1 MKKGKKRI
9 GISSPTTSLPR
20 NEFIELRACIEEA
33 NQILQT
39 LGNPRTPENPR
50 QLQLKLASLIGKN
63 VRAEISFQGKFKTI
77 TGILGQVGKNYIQ
90 LRTKNF
96 QRYVMFDHLISVA
109 MNAKDDHYPHH
120 QQNPFF
126 NEKLNCEILYNFTDV
141 VSGSV
146 KLLNRFFGIPLS
158 IALLQD
164 VGKKIRIKQAH
175 SVKIISGILLN
186 TTDQAVI
193 IQTAKQ
199 EHGETKE
206 TIIETI
212 PFDEIEVIRIQN

>member
-1 MKKGKKRI
+1 MKNVKKRI

-50 QLQLKLASLIGKN
+50 QLQLKLASLIGKQ

-77 TGILGQVGKNYIQ
+77 TGILKQVGRNYIQ
-90 LRTKNF
+90 LRNKNV
-96 QRYVMFDHLISVA
+96 QRYVMFDHLISVSI
-109 MNAKDDHYPHH
+109 NKAKDNHFPQH
-120 QQNPFF
+120 QRNPYF

-146 KLLNRFFGIPLS
+146 KLLNRFYGIPLS

-164 VGKKIRIKQAH
+164 VGKETRIKQAD
-175 SVKIISGILLN
+175 SAIIHSGILLN

-193 IQTAKQ
+193 IQTEKQ
-199 EHGETKE
+199 EHGETL
-206 TIIETI
+206 ETI
-212 PFDEIEVIRIQN
+212 PFAEIEVIRIQN

>member
-1 MKKGKKRI
+1 MKNIKKRI

-50 QLQLKLASLIGKN
+50 QLQLKLGSLIGKQ
-63 VRAEISFQGKFKTI
+63 VKAEISFQGKFKTI
-77 TGILGQVGKNYIQ
+77 TGILREVGKNYIQ
-90 LRTKNF
+90 LGTKNVK
-96 QRYVMFDHLISVA
+96 RYVMFDHLISVA
-109 MNAKDDHYPHH
+109 MDAQDDHYPQH
-120 QQNPFF
+120 QKNPYF

-146 KLLNRFFGIPLS
+146 KLLNRFYGIPLS
-158 IALLQD
+158 VALLQD
-164 VGKKIRIKQAH
+164 VGKKIRIKQADSATIH
-175 SVKIISGILLN
+175 TGILVN

-193 IQTAKQ
+193 IRIAGQ
-199 EHGETKE
+199 EQGEKL
-206 TIIETI
+206 ETI
-212 PFDEIEVIRIQN
+212 PFDKIEVIRIQN

>member
-1 MKKGKKRI
+1 MKNVKKRI

-33 NQILQT
+33 NHILQT

-50 QLQLKLASLIGKN
+50 QLQLKLASLIGKQ
-63 VRAEISFQGKFKTI
+63 VKAEISLQGKFKKI
-77 TGILGQVGKNYIQ
+77 TGILREVGKNYIQ
-90 LRTKNF
+90 LGTKNVK
-96 QRYVMFDHLISVA
+96 RYVMFDHLISVA
-109 MNAKDDHYPHH
+109 MNAQDDHYPQH
-120 QQNPFF
+120 QKNPYF
-126 NEKLNCEILYNFTDV
+126 NEKLNCEILYNFADV

-158 IALLQD
+158 VALLQD
-164 VGKKIRIKQAH
+164 VGKKIRIKQAD
-175 SVKIISGILLN
+175 SEIIHSGILLN

-193 IQTAKQ
+193 IQIAKQ
-199 EHGETKE
+199 ENGETL
-206 TIIETI
+206 ETI